1 MLLSR
6 GYLGSL
12 LHMEIKENYCIEA
25 TDLDNSGKLNNVLKL
40 LEDANWRPPIVVLD
54 HCLVKENR
62 EQALHD
68 FATSIEQDRLIFT
81 QADAITSDQA
91 LENAGY
97 CDINY
102 FAKYEEGIIFVYN
115 NEAGKQLIRLIQE
128 EINEGNGYVC
138 SGK

>member
-12 LHMEIKENYCIEA
+12 LHMGIKENYCIEA

-68 FATSIEQDRLIFT
+68 FATNIEQDRLIFT
-81 QADAITSDQA
+81 QADAITSEQT

-97 CDINY
+97 YDVNY
-102 FAKYEEGIIFVYN
+102 FAKCEDGIVFVYN

-128 EINEGNGYVC
+128 EINERNEYVC

>member
-1 MLLSR
+1 MLLPR
-6 GYLGSL
+6 RYLGSL

-25 TDLDNSGKLNNVLKL
+25 TGLDNSGKLDKVLKL

-54 HCLVKENR
+54 HCMVKENR
-62 EQALHD
+62 GQALHD
-68 FATSIEQDRLIFT
+68 FATRIAQDRLIFA
-81 QADAITSDQA
+81 QADAIVSDQT
-91 LENAGY
+91 LENADY

-128 EINEGNGYVC
+128 EINERNGYVC